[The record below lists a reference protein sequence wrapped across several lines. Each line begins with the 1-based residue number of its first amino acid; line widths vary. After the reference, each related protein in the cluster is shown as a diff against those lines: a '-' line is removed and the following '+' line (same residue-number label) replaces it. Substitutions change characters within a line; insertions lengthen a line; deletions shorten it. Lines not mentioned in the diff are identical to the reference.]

1 MIRHALLNHLQ
12 PKSSRRPM
20 TDIIKMRKSLQ
31 SLLSNPYNPNQP
43 KPEIIPQTMS
53 DSYSEALIPLG
64 SDESFRFKYLH
75 SNTDYVRF
83 GRLLEDLDTFAV
95 HISYKHNDPLQDNT
109 NDSSPLGIVTALV
122 DDIKIHDK
130 LKSDEDIKLTGS
142 VSWTGS
148 SSMEILM
155 QVHQNDICAMDATF
169 LMVAR
174 CPFDNKAA
182 KVCPLN
188 AVNSNERRVFAQA
201 ELRKA
206 TRIQASKTNL
216 LKLPPTDEEAGE
228 IHDLFVNSLNQSVQ
242 AFSNRVLLD
251 GQIWMESC
259 KLKSAMTAM
268 PEHRNIHGKLF
279 GGHIMRKGFELAM
292 ANVQLVTRVQS
303 VFIES

>member
-1 MIRHALLNHLQ
+1 MI
-12 PKSSRRPM
+12 
-20 TDIIKMRKSLQ
+20 
-31 SLLSNPYNPNQP
+31 
-43 KPEIIPQTMS
+43 
-53 DSYSEALIPLG
+53 
-64 SDESFRFKYLH
+64 
-75 SNTDYVRF
+75 
-83 GRLLEDLDTFAV
+83 
-95 HISYKHNDPLQDNT
+95 ISYKHNDPLQDNT
-109 NDSSPLGIVTALV
+109 NNSSPLDIVTALV

-130 LKSDEDIKLTGS
+130 LKSNEDIKLTGS

-155 QVHQNDICAMDATF
+155 KVHQNDICAMDATF

-188 AVNSNERRVFAQA
+188 AVNSNERRIFAQA

-206 TRIQASKTNL
+206 SRIQASKTNL

-228 IHDLFVNSLNQSVQ
+228 IHELFVNSLNQSVQ

-268 PEHRNIHGKLF
+268 PEHRNFHGKLF

-292 ANVQLVTRVQS
+292 ANVQLVTRIQTVL
-303 VFIES
+303 VES